1 MLASFDHCRCISTPE
16 VGVLDRNLRGRY
28 EQSGKGTPMYLQP
41 LWKTAIDILLV
52 PIALFRVV
60 IGSSV
65 DIAVAFN
72 YPMALNGCA
81 AACTSRWCVLNCE
94 LRTLLHL
101 DLASYLASGIDPV
114 SSALGLH
121 IRLMTGFYALCIAP
135 FMVLLVYAL
144 WKRKEAIRVPAI
156 VIGASMTVL
165 MGLLIVQAVF
175 GTPPSTNIGYF
186 LLYNIVDVIAPF
198 LILLRVIPQPLFR
211 RSVAQ

>member
-1 MLASFDHCRCISTPE
+1 MNR
-16 VGVLDRNLRGRY
+16 
-28 EQSGKGTPMYLQP
+28 QP
-41 LWKTAIDILLV
+41 PWKTAIDILLV

-60 IGSSV
+60 IGCSV

-81 AACTSRWCVLNCE
+81 DACTSRWCALNCE
-94 LRTLLHL
+94 LRKQLHL
-101 DLASYLASGIDPV
+101 DMASYLASGVDPV

-135 FMVLLVYAL
+135 FMVILVYAL

-156 VIGASMTVL
+156 VIGASMAVL
-165 MGLLIVQAVF
+165 MGLLIVEAVF

-198 LILLRVIPQPLFR
+198 VILLR
-211 RSVAQ
+211 

>member
-1 MLASFDHCRCISTPE
+1 MPE
-16 VGVLDRNLRGRY
+16 WRRRAVEPHDRRPY
-28 EQSGKGTPMYLQP
+28 EQRSKGTHMNPQP
-41 LWKTAIDILLV
+41 IWKTAIDILLV

-60 IGSSV
+60 VGSSV

-101 DLASYLASGIDPV
+101 DMASYLASGVDPV

-135 FMVLLVYAL
+135 FMVILVYAL

>member
-1 MLASFDHCRCISTPE
+1 MNP
-16 VGVLDRNLRGRY
+16 
-28 EQSGKGTPMYLQP
+28 QP
-41 LWKTAIDILLV
+41 IWKTAIDILLV

-60 IGSSV
+60 VGSSV

-72 YPMALNGCA
+72 YPMALNDCA
-81 AACTSRWCVLNCE
+81 AACTSRWCALNCE

-101 DLASYLASGIDPV
+101 DMASYLASGVDPV

-135 FMVLLVYAL
+135 FMVILVYAL